1 MDRLQ
6 CTDGTLAPT
15 RLDIDFY
22 LRHSIRTVSAVVPAG
37 LRLGKGLDF
46 LMQSTPNRQDLVA
59 RLAPVGQEHLL
70 RFWDELDEAGRQN
83 LASQI
88 AAIDVEQISQL
99 FRQGAASQ
107 DWAAMSRRATP
118 PPAMRL
124 TDRQHGKPW
133 SSADASKRG
142 AEALA
147 AGEIGVL
154 LVAGGQGS
162 RLGFDHPKG
171 MYSIGPVSGASLLQI
186 HFEKALATAR
196 RYGASVPIYMM
207 TSPVTHA
214 EQAEYLRQHD
224 RFGLPIDDV
233 VLFCQGTMPAVDAKT
248 GKLRLA
254 EKCSLFLSPDG
265 HGGTVAALAA
275 SGAIDHMRRRGIR
288 HLFYLQVD
296 NPLTPIA
303 DPEFIGNHLLANSE
317 LTSMAVAKKTPQDR
331 LGIFAMIDDRL
342 QVIEYSDLPDDVA
355 KKRTSDGS
363 LEFWAGSIAV
373 HMFSVAFLERALALK
388 DALPFHIAR
397 KKVPYI
403 GDDGQLVEPGEPN
416 ALKFERFI
424 FDLLPHANNPFVVE
438 YAESDVFAPLKN
450 APGASRDTPEY
461 VHQFMIA
468 QHRKWLTAAGTQVA
482 DGTPVEIS
490 PLWALDAEAV
500 AARTDRPRSI
510 DSPTYLS
517 ER

>member
-1 MDRLQ
+1 M
-6 CTDGTLAPT
+6 
-15 RLDIDFY
+15 
-22 LRHSIRTVSAVVPAG
+22 SACV
-37 LRLGKGLDF
+37 RLGEGLD
-46 LMQSTPNRQDLVA
+46 LMQPTPNRHDLAA
-59 RLAPVGQEHLL
+59 RLAPFKQEHLL
-70 RFWDELDEAGRQN
+70 RFWNELDEAGRKG

-88 AAIDVEQISQL
+88 AAVNFEQIAEL
-99 FRQGAASQ
+99 FHQGAASQ
-107 DWAAMSRRATP
+107 DWAAMSRRAIP

-124 TDRQHGKPW
+124 GDRQSGKRW
-133 SSADASKRG
+133 SSADARNRG

-207 TSPVTHA
+207 TSPITHD
-214 EQAEYLRQHD
+214 EQTEYLDERD
-224 RFGLPIDDV
+224 RFGLPSDDV
-233 VLFCQGTMPAVDAKT
+233 VLFCQGTMPAVDAKS
-248 GKLRLA
+248 GNLLLA
-254 EKCSLFLSPDG
+254 EKDSLFLSPDG

-275 SGAIDHMRRRGIR
+275 SGAIEHMRRRGIR

-296 NPLTPIA
+296 NPLAPIA

-317 LTSMAVAKKTPQDR
+317 LTSMAVAKQTPQDR
-331 LGIFAMIDDRL
+331 LGVFAMIDDRL

-355 KKRTSDGS
+355 EKRTADGS

-373 HMFSVAFLERALALK
+373 HMFGVAFLERALALK

-397 KKVPYI
+397 KKVPYL
-403 GDDGQLVEPGEPN
+403 GDDGKLVEPHEPN

-424 FDLLPHANNPFVVE
+424 FDLLPHAKNPLVVE

-450 APGASRDTPEY
+450 APGASRDTPDY
-461 VHQFMIA
+461 VRQFLIA
-468 QHRKWLTAAGTQVA
+468 QHSKWLKAAGTQVA
-482 DGTPVEIS
+482 KGTAVEIS

-500 AARTDRPRSI
+500 AARSDRPTTI
-510 DSPTYLS
+510 NKPTYLS
-517 ER
+517 